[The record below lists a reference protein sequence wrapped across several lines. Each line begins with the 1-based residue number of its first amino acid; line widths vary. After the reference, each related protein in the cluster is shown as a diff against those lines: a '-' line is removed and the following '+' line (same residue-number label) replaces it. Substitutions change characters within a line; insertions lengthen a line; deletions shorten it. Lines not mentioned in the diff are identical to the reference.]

1 MQLVV
6 VNDFW
11 KEVQDHGYL
20 SRGIQVGQNYG
31 NKTTSYVYDKDSI
44 KNWKTLIWF
53 RYTVWLIFSYNT
65 ARVLPL
71 HKSYWAAMNKI
82 FIYARSYVNRMT

>member
-11 KEVQDHGYL
+11 KEVQDHGFL
-20 SRGIQVGQNYG
+20 TRGIQVGQIYG

-44 KNWKTLIWF
+44 KNEK
-53 RYTVWLIFSYNT
+53 R
-65 ARVLPL
+65 
-71 HKSYWAAMNKI
+71 
-82 FIYARSYVNRMT
+82 

>member
-11 KEVQDHGYL
+11 KEVQDHGFL
-20 SRGIQVGQNYG
+20 SRGTQVGQIYG

-44 KNWKTLIWF
+44 KKWKTLIWF
-53 RYTVWLIFSYNT
+53 RYTVWLVFSNNI
-65 ARVLPL
+65 ARVLAL

>member
-11 KEVQDHGYL
+11 KEVQDHGFL
-20 SRGIQVGQNYG
+20 SQGTQVGQIYG

-44 KNWKTLIWF
+44 KKWKT
-53 RYTVWLIFSYNT
+53 
-65 ARVLPL
+65 
-71 HKSYWAAMNKI
+71 
-82 FIYARSYVNRMT
+82 